1 MDMSDKDNNM
11 GGMPD
16 KAVRAET
23 AARNFIDN
31 TSPGMLDAHLIA
43 DMLRIETIS
52 NEVRS
57 LGSKVDQLSDRMT
70 ALETSQIQHSAQT
83 GAHFRTLEASVEQV
97 KNSLDANERRTAERF
112 SKLEGW
118 LFSIVGL
125 SVAGLIAVIVSI
137 VSGIVS

>member
-1 MDMSDKDNNM
+1 MSDKDSM
-11 GGMPD
+11 GGVPD

-23 AARNFIDN
+23 AAKNFIDN
-31 TSPGMLDAHLIA
+31 TSPSLLDAHLIA

-52 NEVRS
+52 NEVRT

-70 ALETSQIQHSAQT
+70 ASETAHIRHSAQT
-83 GAHFRTLEASVEQV
+83 DAHFRTLEASVEQV
-97 KNSLDANERRTAERF
+97 KHSLDSNERRTAERF
-112 SKLEGW
+112 AKLEGW

-125 SVAGLIAVIVSI
+125 SAAGLIAVVASI